1 MIYFLSSHLVLLLIC
16 IYLVN
21 KLCKFKKLK
30 KTINIYF
37 EEIIILKKYFKSTQK
52 ITLDDLQENLN
63 KISLNGILLFY
74 LICKISIPYI
84 ICLIFLIILNK
95 SISFLTLL
103 LLAMTPYLSLLI
115 RRK

>member
-21 KLCKFKKLK
+21 NLCKFNKLK
-30 KTINIYF
+30 KAFNLYYD
-37 EEIIILKKYFKSTQK
+37 ELKILKKYLRSSRK
-52 ITLDDLQENLN
+52 INLDDLQVNLN
-63 KISLNGILLFY
+63 KISFNGISLFY

-84 ICLIFLIILNK
+84 ICLTFLNILNK
-95 SISFLTLL
+95 SISFLSLSIF
-103 LLAMTPYLSLLI
+103 AISPYLSLLI